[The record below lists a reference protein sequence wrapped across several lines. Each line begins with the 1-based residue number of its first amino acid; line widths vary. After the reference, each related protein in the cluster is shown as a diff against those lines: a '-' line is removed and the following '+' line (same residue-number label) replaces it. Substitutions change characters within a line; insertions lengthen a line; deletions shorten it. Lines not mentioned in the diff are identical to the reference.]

1 MVILNKRN
9 LSFTI
14 FAAINILFSIKYF
27 SRYTEYYLLF
37 AAVLLFM
44 QILLFY
50 KGGMLTKIA
59 SSRYTVINITML
71 TVFCLASIFIF
82 SKISAEASNSDRWSV
97 ITSFWDNFF
106 NGEYVYYAK
115 SHLNNHPGPMPFYF
129 ILALPFYLIGEL
141 GLFSLMG
148 IIAFYLLM
156 RYTKVRPSYQA
167 IFILFVI
174 TSPFYLWEISSR
186 SNIFL
191 ISTLIVFSFAFFFAI
206 KNYTSLKSQ
215 LLIGL
220 VLGLM
225 MSTRNIYAL
234 CYIILFL
241 YCIKSKKLDI
251 VSVIKTGC
259 FMILTFVLTFT
270 PFVLGHW
277 NDFTQMNPFII
288 QSSYLMPVELS
299 ILAVFCSF
307 FMFLFCRK
315 DLDVIFYSGVILF
328 FAIALHL
335 AYHSFDS
342 SFHDAVFESHADI
355 SYFIMCI
362 PFFLYYMLKTD
373 NQKLQ
378 A

>member
-1 MVILNKRN
+1 MVINKRN

-14 FAAINILFSIKYF
+14 FATINILFSVKYF

-37 AAVLLFM
+37 TAVLLFI
-44 QILLFY
+44 QIFLFY
-50 KGGMLTKIA
+50 KEGILTKIA
-59 SSRYTVINITML
+59 SGKYTVINITML
-71 TVFCLASIFIF
+71 AVFCLASIFIF
-82 SKISAEASNSDRWSV
+82 SRISAEASNSDRWSV

-115 SHLNNHPGPMPFYF
+115 SHLNNYPGPMPFYF

-156 RYTKVRPSYQA
+156 RYIKVCPSYQA
-167 IFILFVI
+167 IFILLII

-191 ISTLIVFSFAFFFAI
+191 ISTLIVFSFAFFFSI
-206 KNYTSLKSQ
+206 KNYTSLQNQ

-225 MSTRNIYAL
+225 MSTRNIYVL

-241 YCIKSKKLDI
+241 YCLKSKKMNI
-251 VSVIKTGC
+251 ASIIKTGC
-259 FMILTFVLTFT
+259 FIILTFVLTFT

-277 NDFTQMNPFII
+277 SDFTQMNPFII

-307 FMFLFCRK
+307 FMFLFCKK

-328 FAIALHL
+328 FAITLHL

-342 SFHDAVFESHADI
+342 SFYDAVFESHADI